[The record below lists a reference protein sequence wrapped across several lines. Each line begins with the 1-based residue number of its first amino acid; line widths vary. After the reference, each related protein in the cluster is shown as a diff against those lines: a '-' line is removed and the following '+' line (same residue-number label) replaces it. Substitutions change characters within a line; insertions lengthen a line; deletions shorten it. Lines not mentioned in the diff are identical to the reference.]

1 MGLVT
6 LPGLKE
12 LNLLGVKDLYHS
24 LCFDST
30 LNLHQQ
36 YCTWVFYDNIKQF
49 TNKRID
55 DLNLATNNNFLE
67 LENFPILPL
76 EIVKYDTDGNVLDFE
91 HYERVKNH
99 YKLIEIG

>member
-36 YCTWVFYDNIKQF
+36 YCTWVFYDNIKQRTGVF
-49 TNKRID
+49 LCLVHEGVWVRKR
-55 DLNLATNNNFLE
+55 
-67 LENFPILPL
+67 
-76 EIVKYDTDGNVLDFE
+76 VR
-91 HYERVKNH
+91 ER
-99 YKLIEIG
+99 ERA